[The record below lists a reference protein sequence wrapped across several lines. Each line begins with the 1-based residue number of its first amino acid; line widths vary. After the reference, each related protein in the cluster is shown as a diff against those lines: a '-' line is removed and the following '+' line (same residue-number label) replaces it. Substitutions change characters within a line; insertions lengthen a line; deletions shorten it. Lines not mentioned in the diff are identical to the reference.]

1 MTHNKDVD
9 ASVPKKRGL
18 SPGATSPRGG
28 ASNGN
33 PGSPIPGT
41 TSLSQSTPTGDSEK
55 LVPYV
60 PASRAPHEFTLRAI
74 ILGTII
80 GIVFGAAN
88 SFLGLKTGLTVTAS
102 IPAAVMSMA
111 ILRGLLK
118 RGTILENNM
127 VQTLGSTGESL
138 AAGVIF
144 TIPALIFLGMEL
156 SQFRIFLMAL
166 TGGLL
171 GILFMIPLRHYLM
184 VREHKKLPFPEGTAC
199 ANVLV
204 AGEEGGVKA
213 RYVFYG
219 LIVGG
224 LYRFGMAGMKL
235 WREIPGWSFTKLHKA
250 ALSFELSP
258 ILLGVGYLVGPRIAA
273 VMLSGGLLA
282 WLVLIPLFDL
292 IGGRSDTILYP
303 GTVPIRDMTS
313 DDIWNFYIRYI
324 GAGGVAIGGAI
335 SLIRA
340 LPTVIS
346 SARHSFSGL
355 SGSMKGGGTLRTQRD
370 LPLPVVGAVSVV
382 VIAML
387 LLMPQFGIGIVGTL
401 IAVVAS
407 FFFVVVSSRMVGLIG
422 TTSQPVSGMTITAL
436 LLTSLVFAAMGRTD
450 ASGMAAAVT
459 VGAVVC
465 IAICMSG
472 DIAQDLKTG
481 ALVGATPRRQ
491 QIGEIIGTLAAA
503 VFAGWVLQLLHSAYG
518 LGSKVLSAPQAR
530 LMADLVRGVMGGEL
544 PWGLL
549 AMGAAIGFI
558 VELLGVPAL
567 PFAIGLYLPIST
579 SAPIIFGG
587 LVALAVSRLSKGEI
601 HRARQETGTLYGSGL
616 IAGDALMGI
625 LIAVLTVIPF
635 TLQNG
640 MKGTLIERIA
650 LRSPEGGGVGEDV
663 LSIALFGVLC
673 ALMVFTI
680 FRTREKT

>member
-1 MTHNKDVD
+1 MARSGETNT
-9 ASVPKKRGL
+9 SVTQNSKG
-18 SPGATSPRGG
+18 
-28 ASNGN
+28 
-33 PGSPIPGT
+33 
-41 TSLSQSTPTGDSEK
+41 

-60 PASRAPHEFTLRAI
+60 QASSSPREFTLRAV

-118 RGTILENNM
+118 RGTILENNT
-127 VQTLGSTGESL
+127 VQTIGSTGESL

-144 TIPALIFLGMEL
+144 TIPALVFLGMEL

-184 VREHKKLPFPEGTAC
+184 VREHQTLPFPEGTAC

-213 RYVFYG
+213 RHVFYG
-219 LIVGG
+219 LLVGG

-235 WREIPGWSFTKLHKA
+235 WREIPGWSFAKLHKA

-273 VMLSGGLLA
+273 VMLAGGLLA
-282 WLVLIPLFDL
+282 WMVLIPLFDL
-292 IGGRSDTILYP
+292 IGGPSDVILYP
-303 GTVPIRDMTS
+303 GTMPIRDMTS

-355 SGSMKGGGTLRTQRD
+355 SKAASGAGRSRTESD
-370 LPLPVVGAVSVV
+370 LSLSAIAIVSVIV
-382 VIAML
+382 VAVL
-387 LLMPQFGIGIVGTL
+387 LFTPQLGIGGVGTL

-436 LLTSLVFAAMGRTD
+436 LLTSLVFATIGKTG
-450 ASGMAAAVT
+450 ASGMAAAIT

-503 VFAGWVLQLLHSAYG
+503 VFAGWTLQLLHTAYG

-549 AMGAAIGFI
+549 AMGAAIGLV

-587 LVALAVSRLSKGEI
+587 LVALAVSRLSKGEVL
-601 HRARQETGTLYGSGL
+601 RRRKETGMLYSSGL

-635 TLQNG
+635 TLQSG
-640 MKGTLIERIA
+640 VKGTLIEKIT
-650 LRSPEGGGVGEDV
+650 LRRPEEGGVGEDV
-663 LSIALFGVLC
+663 LSIVLFGILC
-673 ALMVFTI
+673 ALLVFSI
-680 FRTREKT
+680 FRTREKKSGA